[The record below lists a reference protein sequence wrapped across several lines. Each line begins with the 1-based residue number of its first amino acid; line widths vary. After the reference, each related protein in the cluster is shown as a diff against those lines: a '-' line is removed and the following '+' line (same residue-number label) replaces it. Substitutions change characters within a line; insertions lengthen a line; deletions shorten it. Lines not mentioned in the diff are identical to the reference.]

1 MKGNISISRRNDG
14 MITMSII
21 DTASGRKAVSV
32 EMTPQTLGE
41 ALTGAARIDVDFT
54 LENLDLI
61 GKTKESKKVWMKDR
75 GKKGP
80 RMTKA
85 DVAEGWEVWSGYGNH
100 HYSKEKDGVAGYE
113 VALARYVET
122 PDVFELEDDDE

>member
-14 MITMSII
+14 MVCLNII
-21 DTASGRKAVSV
+21 DVACGRTVVAV

-41 ALTGAARIDVDFT
+41 CLTGAARLDVDFKI
-54 LENLDLI
+54 ENLEYL
-61 GKTKESKKVWMKDR
+61 GKTKEIKKVWMKDR

-85 DVAEGWEVWSGYGNH
+85 DQAEGWEVWSGYGNH

-113 VALARYVET
+113 VSLARYVET
-122 PDVFELEDDDE
+122 PDIFEMEEE